1 MTMRVR
7 PSLLAA
13 ILAAS
18 PAFAATETYV
28 VDKTHSDAIF
38 TIRHLMSRVTGR
50 FDDVS
55 GTINVDRAKPE
66 NSTVEFTIQT
76 ASIDTN
82 DEGRDKHLRSPDFFD
97 VEKSPQITFK
107 STSMKATGKDTYDV
121 TGQFTLR
128 GVTKE
133 ITLPVTVL
141 GEMKDGRG
149 TPKIGFETT
158 TTINRK
164 DYGVAWNRALDAGG
178 YVLADDVKITI
189 TLEAGLKKDEAATK

>member
-1 MTMRVR
+1 MRVR
-7 PSLLAA
+7 PALLAL
-13 ILAAS
+13 IVAAT
-18 PAFAATETYV
+18 PAFAGETYV

-50 FDDVS
+50 FDDLS
-55 GTINVDRAKPE
+55 GTISVDRAKPE
-66 NSTVEFTIQT
+66 NSTVEFTIQA

-97 VEKSPQITFK
+97 AEKNPQITFK
-107 STSMKATGKDTYDV
+107 STKVKPTGKDTYDV
-121 TGQFTLR
+121 TGQFTMR

-149 TPKIGFETT
+149 VPKIGFETT

-178 YVLADDVKITI
+178 YVLSDDVKVTI
-189 TLEAGLKKDEAATK
+189 TLEAGLKKDEPAK